1 MARPFWQRCR
11 FFHGAGWNPV
21 CRLRNSIAGRYVL
34 LTALIAGL
42 PHAGFNVSAQSSSS
56 SSAPASAPHSF
67 EVADVHVS
75 PHVLRPFTDGGNLNG
90 DRFTLHQATMTDI
103 IAAAYHL
110 DSASVRGGPSWL
122 DWDRYEITAKAP
134 ASTSDADLRLMLQ
147 ALLEE
152 RFNLVVH
159 NGSAPMPAYV
169 LKGQAGKVKLKESEA
184 SGGDPSCEPQLTPA
198 DQAQGAIRQIVV
210 TCKNE
215 TMQKFAEDI
224 HNMAGGYLDKPVVD
238 ATDLKAAYDFTLTW
252 TPRGLLAAA
261 GSQGISVF
269 DAVDKQLGLKL
280 ALETAPRPVLIVDSV
295 NETPSANP
303 GDLAQRLPELPPAQF
318 EVATIKPAKPDTQ
331 PMGRVNNGEVDVH
344 GLTVKQIISF
354 AWDLNFNDTEAI
366 VNAPKW
372 LDEDKFDILAKVS
385 TEDAGDGAPKAPKF
399 DAAQLRQMLR
409 ALIEDRFKM
418 KDHWEDRPVTAYTL
432 KAVSPKLTK
441 ADLATRTHCD
451 EGPGPNG
458 KDLRLGNPMINRLV
472 FCQNVTM
479 EQLGIL
485 LPNLAFGYIYY
496 PVADGTG
503 VKGSYDLTL
512 AFSSVDK
519 TLAPPPAS
527 NNQQNSGTLAADPSG
542 AVSLFD
548 AFKNELGLRL
558 EKEKRPM
565 PVFVIDHIEQQPTA
579 N

>member
-1 MARPFWQRCR
+1 MI
-11 FFHGAGWNPV
+11 
-21 CRLRNSIAGRYVL
+21 RLLRGLSAAF
-34 LTALIAGL
+34 ALIAVSS
-42 PHAGFNVSAQSSSS
+42 AGSAQPSAAASSPVPAAH
-56 SSAPASAPHSF
+56 SAKF
-67 EVADVHVS
+67 EVADVHAS

-90 DRFTLHQATMTDI
+90 DRYTLHQATMTDI
-103 IAAAYHL
+103 IAAAYHV
-110 DSASVRGGPSWL
+110 DSSNVQGGPSWL
-122 DWDRYEITAKAP
+122 DWDRYEITAKTP
-134 ASTSDADLRLMLQ
+134 PSTSDADLRLMLQ
-147 ALLEE
+147 ALLKE

-169 LKGQAGKVKLKESEA
+169 LKAQAGKVKLKESEA
-184 SGGDPSCEPQLTPA
+184 TAGDPACQPQLAPA
-198 DQAQGAIRQIVV
+198 DQAQGAIRQIVA

-215 TMQKFAEDI
+215 TMPLFAEAI

-238 ATDLKAAYDFTLTW
+238 GTDLKAAYDFTLTW

-280 ALETAPRPVLIVDSV
+280 ALETAPRQVLIVDSV

-303 GDLAQRLPELPPAQF
+303 PDLSERLPALAPPQF

-354 AWDLNFNDTEAI
+354 AWDLNPNDTEGI

-372 LDEDKFDILAKVS
+372 LDEDKFDILAKIS
-385 TEDAGDGAPKAPKF
+385 TDEGGDSAPKAPKV
-399 DAAQLRQMLR
+399 DAAELRQMLR

-418 KDHWEDRPVTAYTL
+418 KDHWEDRPVNAYTL
-432 KAVSPKLTK
+432 KAMSPKLTK
-441 ADLATRTHCD
+441 ADPATRTHCD
-451 EGPGPNG
+451 EGPGKNG

-496 PVADGTG
+496 PVADETG
-503 VKGSYDLTL
+503 VKGSYDVTL
-512 AFSSVDK
+512 AFSSADK
-519 TLAPPPAS
+519 TLAPPPGS

-548 AFKNELGLRL
+548 AFKNELGLKL
-558 EKEKRPM
+558 EKERRPM
-565 PVFVIDHIEQQPTA
+565 QVFVIDHIEQQPTA